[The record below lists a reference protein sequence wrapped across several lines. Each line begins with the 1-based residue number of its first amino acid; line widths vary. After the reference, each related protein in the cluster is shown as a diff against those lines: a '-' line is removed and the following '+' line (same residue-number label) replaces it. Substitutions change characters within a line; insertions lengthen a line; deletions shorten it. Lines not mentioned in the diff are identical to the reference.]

1 MTLDEAVANYEQATR
16 NLTMARDASTATR
29 RMYTLDGTATARQVA
44 DANQASLDA
53 RRALEHARDQ
63 LVAAALDATSHH
75 AQGAA

>member
-1 MTLDEAVANYEQATR
+1 MSALHAAANRYRAAALAAHNAAARSRLTRLDHDATPR
-16 NLTMARDASTATR
+16 EIAK
-29 RMYTLDGTATARQVA
+29 
-44 DANQASLDA
+44 ANQASLDA

>member
-1 MTLDEAVANYEQATR
+1 MTALHAAADRYRAAAVAAHTAATR
-16 NLTMARDASTATR
+16 SRLTR
-29 RMYTLDGTATARQVA
+29 RDHDATPRQVA

>member
-1 MTLDEAVANYEQATR
+1 MTLDEAAAAYR
-16 NLTMARDASTATR
+16 NAAIAAHNAAARSRLTR
-29 RMYTLDGTATARQVA
+29 RDLDATGRQIA